1 MAVSID
7 GPEDVHDAGRQAG
20 SFMRAMEAVRALTAA
35 GMPVS
40 VISTLRRDCMGRLE
54 ELYRV
59 LEGSGIR
66 AWQLQA
72 CSPMGSAAR
81 GLDWRID
88 PAEVIA
94 FVMRH
99 RAEAPFMLG
108 AADNVGYF
116 TDEELRLRG
125 ADGACFQGCR
135 AGISAIGID
144 SAGNV
149 RGCES
154 LYDERFNEGNLRQ
167 RRLRD
172 IWEDPGAFAYNRQFR
187 REMLTGSCARCR
199 MGPWCAGGCRSYNYF
214 VHGKL
219 YESPACA
226 GGAK

>member
-1 MAVSID
+1 
-7 GPEDVHDAGRQAG
+7 
-20 SFMRAMEAVRALTAA
+20 
-35 GMPVS
+35 
-40 VISTLRRDCMGRLE
+40 MGRLE

-59 LEGSGIR
+59 LEGSGIG

-187 REMLTGSCARCR
+187 REMLTGQCARCR